1 MSQVRIAQEPSLA
14 ELLLLPEGQIPS
26 WMLRG
31 MIPSGGRNTRHIR
44 CGIMLPPCRIPQ
56 LASCV
61 KPPTHFCQSVLERL
75 TAHRV
80 GFMSIRSLGRFPM
93 SATGLDVF
101 DKTLQTTHIWL
112 DELMVEI
119 GSDRQAAWHVLGT
132 VLRAVRDRIPLELA
146 VHLGSQLPLLV
157 RGLYYDQW
165 HAPGRMD
172 EKPRSLDAFLEPIR
186 EQLARIRPIDAG
198 NATQAVFRILS
209 RHVNPGQI
217 EKVKHALPGE
227 VQAIWIEVTPDTQV
241 EVERAI
247 TRGDDAATGGG
258 RA

>member
-1 MSQVRIAQEPSLA
+1 
-14 ELLLLPEGQIPS
+14 
-26 WMLRG
+26 
-31 MIPSGGRNTRHIR
+31 
-44 CGIMLPPCRIPQ
+44 
-56 LASCV
+56 
-61 KPPTHFCQSVLERL
+61 
-75 TAHRV
+75 
-80 GFMSIRSLGRFPM
+80 M

-112 DELMVEI
+112 DELMQDEAVCP
-119 GSDRQAAWHVLGT
+119 DRQVAWHVLGV

-165 HAPGRMD
+165 HAPRHMD
-172 EKPRSLDAFLEPIR
+172 DKSRSLEAFLEPIGK
-186 EQLARIRPIDAG
+186 QLAHTRPVDPSK
-198 NATQAVFRILS
+198 ATQAVFRILL

-247 TRGDDAATGGG
+247 TQRDGAATGGR

>member
-14 ELLLLPEGQIPS
+14 ELMLQPEGHIPS

-44 CGIMLPPCRIPQ
+44 CGIMLSPARVPQ

-61 KPPTHFCQSVLERL
+61 KLPTHFCQSVLERL

-80 GFMSIRSLGRFPM
+80 GFVSIRSLWRFPM

-112 DELMVEI
+112 DELMAEI
-119 GSDRQAAWHVLGT
+119 GPDRQVTWHVLGT
-132 VLRAVRDRIPLELA
+132 VLRALRDRIPLELA

-157 RGLYYDQW
+157 RGTYYDQW
-165 HAPGRMD
+165 RAPGRMD
-172 EKPRSLDAFLEPIR
+172 EKPRSLDEFLQIIG
-186 EQLARIRPIDAG
+186 EQLAQIRPI
-198 NATQAVFRILS
+198 NARNASQAVFRILS
-209 RHVNPGQI
+209 RHVAPGQV
-217 EKVKHALPGE
+217 EKVRHSLPSE
-227 VQAIWIEVTPDTQV
+227 VQAIWPEFTSDTQV
-241 EVERAI
+241 EVEW
-247 TRGDDAATGGG
+247 TTTEGAATGG
-258 RA
+258 RRS

>member
-14 ELLLLPEGQIPS
+14 ELMLQPEGQIPS
-26 WMLRG
+26 LMLRG
-31 MIPSGGRNTRHIR
+31 MIRSGGRSTRHIR
-44 CGIMLPPCRIPQ
+44 CETMLSLARIPQ

-61 KPPTHFCQSVLERL
+61 KPPTHFCQSALERP

-112 DELMVEI
+112 DETMAEI
-119 GSDRQAAWHVLGT
+119 GSNRQVAWHVLGT
-132 VLRAVRDRIPLELA
+132 VLRTVRDRIPL
-146 VHLGSQLPLLV
+146 Q
-157 RGLYYDQW
+157 
-165 HAPGRMD
+165 
-172 EKPRSLDAFLEPIR
+172 
-186 EQLARIRPIDAG
+186 
-198 NATQAVFRILS
+198 
-209 RHVNPGQI
+209 
-217 EKVKHALPGE
+217 LPGE

-247 TRGDDAATGGG
+247 TRVDDAATGG

>member
-1 MSQVRIAQEPSLA
+1 
-14 ELLLLPEGQIPS
+14 
-26 WMLRG
+26 
-31 MIPSGGRNTRHIR
+31 
-44 CGIMLPPCRIPQ
+44 
-56 LASCV
+56 
-61 KPPTHFCQSVLERL
+61 
-75 TAHRV
+75 
-80 GFMSIRSLGRFPM
+80 M

-112 DELMVEI
+112 DELMAEI
-119 GSDRQAAWHVLGT
+119 GFDRQAAWHVLGA

-172 EKPRSLDAFLEPIR
+172 GKPRSLDAFLEPIR
-186 EQLARIRPIDAG
+186 EQLAQIRPIDAS

-209 RHVNPGQI
+209 RHANPGQI

-247 TRGDDAATGGG
+247 TRGDDAATGGR